1 MKINDDTYNI
11 VVNENN
17 MVKYQLAGGRPVNVG
32 YLEAWPGVDPGTTE
46 NTAPTVIMGIEPMT
60 SEFQVWCSD
69 P

>member
-17 MVKYQLAGGRPVNVG
+17 MVKYQLTGGRPVNVG

>member
-46 NTAPTVIMGIEPMT
+46 NTAPIVIMGT
-60 SEFQVWCSD
+60 HD
-69 P
+69 L